1 MKIFPAM
8 FLVAAPWL
16 LAHDQLRVTL
26 PPHTRDVLPNGAVI
40 YVVPRKDAALIDV
53 RAVIRGGAES
63 DPQGLEGLSS
73 VVAAM
78 LHHGTAT
85 RTVDAFADEV
95 DGIGATFDAW
105 ADRQSTVISMEFLS
119 SHRERALDLFS
130 DAILHPSFP
139 IPEVRKVVAQSTDAA
154 KSTKDSP
161 AQAAALYFRSFLF
174 GPNHPYGH
182 PVEGDEVSLQR
193 VGRSAIAAYYRRLYV
208 GPNLTIVAVGN
219 FESSE
224 MRQRLAKSFG
234 QLPSGVRYEWI
245 ETPPQDPPADPRLLL
260 VDRPGSSQT
269 QFVIGW
275 PGISRTDKDR
285 LAVWLVNTVFGGG
298 FTSMLNSTLRIHA
311 GLTYGANCV
320 FDQNRLTGAIS
331 IRSSASPQ
339 FTAQAVDLAL
349 AVLLRL
355 RDKGITADELTTAK
369 TNLKGNYPSDYLET
383 PDQAATLFSE
393 LELFGLQPND
403 VDDLFDRID
412 AVSLDEANAAA
423 RKYFSGRGL
432 VFVLLGDAAQ
442 VRQIARRYVIQPW
455 ETSISGAGY
464 AVFER
469 REREGVDLGSQLSAA
484 HSAVPVH

>member
-8 FLVAAPWL
+8 VLLTAPYL
-16 LAHDQLRVTL
+16 LAHDQPRVTL
-26 PPHTRDVLPNGAVI
+26 PPYTRDVLQNGAVV
-40 YVVPRKDAALIDV
+40 YVVPRKDAALISL

-85 RTVDAFADEV
+85 RNADAFTDEV
-95 DGIGATFDAW
+95 DGIGAVFDAW
-105 ADRQSTVISMEFLS
+105 ADPQSTVVSMEFLS
-119 SHRERALDLFS
+119 RHRERALDLFS

-139 IPEVRKVVAQSTDAA
+139 APEVSKVVAQSTDAA

-161 AQAAALYFRSFLF
+161 ALAAALYFRSFLF

-182 PVEGDEVSLQR
+182 PVDGDELSLQR
-193 VGRSAIAAYYRRLYV
+193 VGRSTVAAYYRRLYV
-208 GPNLTIVAVGN
+208 GPNLTLVAVGN
-219 FESSE
+219 FDSSG
-224 MRQRLAKSFG
+224 MRQLLAKSFG
-234 QLPSGVRYEWI
+234 QLPRGDQYEWI
-245 ETPPQDPPADPRLLL
+245 DAPPQEQPAEPRLLL
-260 VDRPGSSQT
+260 VDRPGSAQT

-275 PGISRTDKDR
+275 PGISRTDADR
-285 LAVWLVNTVFGGG
+285 LPVWLVNTIFGGG
-298 FTSMLNSTLRIHA
+298 FTSMLNSTLRTRA

-331 IRSSASPQ
+331 IRSSASSQ
-339 FTAQAVDLAL
+339 FTEQAVDLAL

-355 RDKGITADELTTAK
+355 RDKGITAEELSAAK

-383 PDQAATLFSE
+383 PDQVATLLSD
-393 LELFGLQPND
+393 LQLFGLQPND
-403 VDDLFDRID
+403 VDDLFARID
-412 AVSLDEANAAA
+412 AVTVEEANAAA

-442 VRQIARRYVIQPW
+442 VRRIAKRYVLEPW

-469 REREGVDLGSQLSAA
+469 REREGIDSGAELSAA
-484 HSAVPVH
+484 DATVPEH

>member
-8 FLVAAPWL
+8 VLVTAPYL
-16 LAHDQLRVTL
+16 LAHEQPRVAL
-26 PPHTRDVLPNGAVI
+26 PPYTRDVLPNGAVI
-40 YVVPRKDAALIDV
+40 YVVPRKDTAIINL

-63 DPQGLEGLSS
+63 DPQGLEGLSA
-73 VVAAM
+73 VVASM

-85 RTVDAFADEV
+85 RSADAFTNEV
-95 DGIGATFDAW
+95 DGIGAAFEAW
-105 ADRQSTVISMEFLS
+105 ADPQSTVVSMESLS
-119 SHRERALDLFS
+119 KHCERALDLFS
-130 DAILHPSFP
+130 DAILRPSFP
-139 IPEVRKVVAQSTDAA
+139 ATEVRKVVAQSTDAA

-161 AQAAALYFRSFLF
+161 ALAAALYFRSFLF
-174 GPNHPYGH
+174 GPSHPYGH
-182 PVEGDEVSLQR
+182 PVDGDEVSLQR
-193 VGRSAIAAYYRRLYV
+193 IGRSTIAAYYRRLYV
-208 GPNLTIVAVGN
+208 GPNLTLVAVGN
-219 FESSE
+219 FDSSE

-234 QLPSGVRYEWI
+234 RLPQGDQYEWI
-245 ETPPQDPPADPRLLL
+245 DAPSQEPPSDPRLLL
-260 VDRPGSSQT
+260 VDRPGSAQT

-275 PGISRTDKDR
+275 PGISRTDTDR
-285 LAVWLVNTVFGGG
+285 LPVWLVNTIFGGG
-298 FTSMLNSTLRIHA
+298 FTSMLNNTLRTRA

-339 FTAQAVDLAL
+339 LTGQAVDLAL
-349 AVLLRL
+349 AVLVRL
-355 RDKGITADELTTAK
+355 RDKGITAEELSAAK

-383 PDQAATLFSE
+383 TDQVATLFNE
-393 LELFGLQPND
+393 LQLFGLQPND

-412 AVSLDEANAAA
+412 AVTLDDANAAA

-442 VRQIARRYVIQPW
+442 VRQVARRYVVEPW

-469 REREGVDLGSQLSAA
+469 RERDGIDSGAELSAA
-484 HSAVPVH
+484 HAAVPMH